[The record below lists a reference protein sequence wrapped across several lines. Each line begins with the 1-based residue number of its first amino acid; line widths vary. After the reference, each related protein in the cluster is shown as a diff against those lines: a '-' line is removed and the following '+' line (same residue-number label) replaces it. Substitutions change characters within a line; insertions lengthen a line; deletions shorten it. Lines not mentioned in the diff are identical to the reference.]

1 MKWMLLV
8 LIYGTIPVKTG
19 LLFDTIDDCLKA
31 EEAMRD
37 TYVRTYNA
45 WETWAKANPDEA
57 HYPDIQKFM
66 WRRDGMESTGT
77 CIPHSEHPASSE

>member
-31 EEAMRD
+31 E
-37 TYVRTYNA
+37 
-45 WETWAKANPDEA
+45 
-57 HYPDIQKFM
+57 
-66 WRRDGMESTGT
+66 
-77 CIPHSEHPASSE
+77 

>member
-19 LLFDTIDDCLKA
+19 LLFDTIEDCLKA

-37 TYVRTYNA
+37 SYVRTYNA
-45 WETWAKANPDEA
+45 
-57 HYPDIQKFM
+57 
-66 WRRDGMESTGT
+66 
-77 CIPHSEHPASSE
+77 